1 MTANSSTGA
10 KTDLSSF
17 RIVRNV
23 LLVRSSTSIIPV
35 CLHSYF
41 VYHQIMDVKRSID
54 EGASKIAAAIG
65 DPGRARM
72 LYALM
77 DDRARTATELAIVA
91 GISTST
97 ASAHLNRLRE
107 ESLVKMVQQGK
118 HRYYTLYSADVADV
132 LESLLVLSGAPGL
145 SFKANTPHVLCA
157 ARRCYD
163 HIAGALAVTLL
174 SQFIKLGWLSQS
186 ASPED
191 ESHVVTPLGVKMFA
205 IIGIDVEAERLKRRR
220 FAPYCLDWSERRPHL
235 GGALGAAFLTMA
247 LKKKWLS
254 SELDSRALSVT
265 SKGKRELKQ
274 YLDLDWPQ
282 IRLENGSQNS

>member
-1 MTANSSTGA
+1 
-10 KTDLSSF
+10 
-17 RIVRNV
+17 
-23 LLVRSSTSIIPV
+23 
-35 CLHSYF
+35 
-41 VYHQIMDVKRSID
+41 
-54 EGASKIAAAIG
+54 
-65 DPGRARM
+65 
-72 LYALM
+72 M

-132 LESLLVLSGAPGL
+132 LEGLLVLSGAPGL
-145 SFKANTPHVLCA
+145 SFKANTPHALCA

-174 SQFIKLGWLSQS
+174 SQFIKLGWLSQC
-186 ASPED
+186 AAPED